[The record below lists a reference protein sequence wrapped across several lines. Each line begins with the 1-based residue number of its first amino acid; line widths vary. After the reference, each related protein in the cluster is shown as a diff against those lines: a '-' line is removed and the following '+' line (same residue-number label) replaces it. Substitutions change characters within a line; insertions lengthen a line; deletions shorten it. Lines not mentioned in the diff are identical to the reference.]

1 MFSGP
6 NSRPRAAAAQILRRR
21 KRPRRAR
28 CSERAHAGRLP
39 QAKVKSWV
47 VCPHFV
53 KVAPYSENVSF
64 RDFFF
69 FWSWELRTR
78 PLTEEA
84 RTAGAAGTTGLKGH
98 FKQKLKNHN
107 DLCVCVC
114 V

>member
-1 MFSGP
+1 M
-6 NSRPRAAAAQILRRR
+6 
-21 KRPRRAR
+21 
-28 CSERAHAGRLP
+28 
-39 QAKVKSWV
+39 
-47 VCPHFV
+47 
-53 KVAPYSENVSF
+53 APYSENVSF

-69 FWSWELRTR
+69 FLSWELRTR

-114 V
+114 VCVCVRESERERERYLGHIVPINIPTHVKDKHIHDVHMTILDK